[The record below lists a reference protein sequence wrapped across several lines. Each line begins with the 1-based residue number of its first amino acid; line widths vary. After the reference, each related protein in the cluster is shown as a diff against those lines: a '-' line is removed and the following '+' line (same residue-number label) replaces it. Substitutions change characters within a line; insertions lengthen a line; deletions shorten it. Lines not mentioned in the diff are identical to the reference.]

1 MLLVLALGWTRRA
14 GAQLHWDASVQA
26 GATKRF
32 LSSRPSGGRDAGV
45 GPAAQIAA
53 HVALLPL
60 VRVGGYASYDLSPGP
75 GDAGARDVFTG
86 GLRAKVLSPWPR
98 GSFRTWALVGI
109 GYARTHARG
118 YDTRIDVPAGPRDAT
133 VEGADGGFVEVPV
146 GIGASYKLRKP
157 LELTAELG
165 FRIGFAHHGDAY
177 RSPGP
182 ALTIHDVP
190 PGSGTMLPP
199 GIDRFA
205 LGLTVGVLF
214 EL

>member
-1 MLLVLALGWTRRA
+1 M
-14 GAQLHWDASVQA
+14 QA

-32 LSSRPSGGRDAGV
+32 LSSRPAGSGDAGF
-45 GPAAQIAA
+45 GPAGQLAA

-75 GDAGARDVFTG
+75 GDAAARDVFAV

-98 GSFRTWALVGI
+98 GSFRTWALLGI
-109 GYARTHARG
+109 GYARVHARG
-118 YDTRIDVPAGPRDAT
+118 YDTRIDGPAGPRDAT
-133 VEGADGGFVEVPV
+133 VDGAGGGFAEVPI

-165 FRIGFAHHGDAY
+165 FRVGFAHHGDAY
-177 RSPGP
+177 QAPGA
-182 ALTIHDVP
+182 ALVIHDAP
-190 PGSGTMLPP
+190 PASGAMLPP
-199 GIDRFA
+199 GVDRFA